1 MNNIQIN
8 SIEFISKEDE
18 INQILNS
25 LKKLGEISSK
35 KLFESNIDFDER
47 LVEAWLNNRKFEAEL
62 LYRKSRDGSTPTD
75 FHNKCDKKGITIIFI
90 ETTKGYKFGGYT
102 ELQWEKSSYYKYKK
116 DNKSTFIFSFN
127 HKEKYINRIDI
138 PNPQ

>member
-1 MNNIQIN
+1 MELINYQI
-8 SIEFISKEDE
+8 I
-18 INQILNS
+18 
-25 LKKLGEISSK
+25 KKFGEISSK

-75 FHNKCDKKGITIIFI
+75 FHNKCDNKGITIIFI

-102 ELQWEKSSYYKYKK
+102 ELPWDNYGSKK
-116 DNKSTFIFSFN
+116 DKKCFFIF
-127 HKEKYINRIDI
+127 I
-138 PNPQ
+138 

>member
-35 KLFESNIDFDER
+35 KLFESNINFDER

-75 FHNKCDKKGITIIFI
+75 FHNKCDNKGITIIFI

-102 ELQWEKSSYYKYKK
+102 LG
-116 DNKSTFIFSFN
+116 
-127 HKEKYINRIDI
+127 
-138 PNPQ
+138 